1 MAGKIIADT
10 IETGAGADISTSY
23 VVNGSAKAWVNFN
36 ATGTPAARDSLN
48 FSSITD
54 NSAGDFT
61 LNWSS
66 SMANA
71 DYSITGMTENFTISA
86 TSNVILGVKNN
97 TLPASSSVNLTT
109 ARAGSS
115 TTAEMAF
122 NSASIFGDLA

>member
-23 VVNGSAKAWVNFN
+23 VVNGSAKAWVNFD

-48 FSSITD
+48 FSSIID

-66 SMANA
+66 SMANGN
-71 DYSITGMTENFTISA
+71 YSVTGMTENFGVS
-86 TSNVILGVKNN
+86 SNTTCVLGVHTG
-97 TLPASSSVNLTT
+97 TLPSSSSITLTT
-109 ARAGSS
+109 VRTAS
-115 TTAEMAF
+115 TSTVER
-122 NSASIFGDLA
+122 NVNCASIFGDLA